1 MLLAALLFASSASA
15 QVTLHAYVDKTELGD
30 AETLAYTL
38 EVSGDLDDLAP
49 IQPPEGRGL
58 TLRQGSPIH
67 QERLITN
74 GQERLRLT
82 WAYTPQRTGEVAVLG
97 TNVRVKDRTYR
108 TDPIF
113 VTVVPQQQRR
123 APVAPPTG
131 REAPPSTASGDLFV
145 RAEPSTRRVVPG
157 QQIIVNYVL
166 YSAPHIH
173 PRRSQVSGTWDA
185 EGFWREELDVSP
197 NATYPRRVII
207 GGEPYDAVTIR
218 RLALFPT
225 RTGTLDVGAMTF
237 EIEVARSA
245 RNANPFDS
253 FFYPLG
259 SRFTEE
265 EVTAPAL
272 TLMANPLPD
281 DAPDG
286 FNGAVGQ
293 FGMAAFVDQD
303 RVAAGEPVQLIVEL
317 SGTGNIATLAA
328 PDVEVPP
335 TFERFDPQ
343 QNREVDRGA
352 TPLRGTKTFTYTF
365 VPRGGGDFEIPPIVW
380 SYYDPAAGRYQTR
393 RSAPFP
399 IAVTGA
405 AAPAA
410 IASETMP
417 VDPST
422 PLGLMAEATWK
433 RTPSAVTLP
442 LGVVLAG
449 LSLPLLALLGL
460 VAIRLRRDRQD
471 ELSPEMRALQAHPE
485 AQRRLTDA
493 RAALGDAPDFYAAIE
508 QAVRAFLADRLL
520 IPAHGLARAAL
531 DDALG
536 AHGISAA
543 TRTATDALLET
554 AEQAQFAPG
563 LAGDLEAQEADA
575 ARAALLF
582 AALDAEASQPVA
594 T

>member
-1 MLLAALLFASSASA
+1 MLILALLVASSATA
-15 QVTLHAYVDKTELGD
+15 QVTVHAFVDKTELGD

-58 TLRQGSPIH
+58 ALRQGTPVH
-67 QERLITN
+67 QERLILN

-82 WAYTPQRTGEVAVLG
+82 WAYTPQRTGDVAVLG

-108 TDPIF
+108 TDPVF

-131 REAPPSTASGDLFV
+131 RPSPPSTASGDLFV

-166 YSAPHIH
+166 YAAPHIH
-173 PRRSQVSGTWDA
+173 PRRSQVAGTWDA
-185 EGFWREELDVSP
+185 EGFWREELDVAP
-197 NATYPRRVII
+197 NATYPRRVTI
-207 GGEPYDAVTIR
+207 GGQPYDAVTIR

-225 RTGTLDVGAMTF
+225 RTGALEVGAMTF
-237 EIEVARSA
+237 EIEVARST

-272 TLMANPLPD
+272 ALTANLLPD
-281 DAPDG
+281 DAPEG

-293 FGMAAFVDQD
+293 FGMAAFMDRDQ
-303 RVAAGEPVQLIVEL
+303 VTAGEPVRLTVEL

-328 PDVEVPP
+328 PDVAIPP

-365 VPRGGGDFEIPPIVW
+365 VPRGGGDFEIPPVVW

-393 RSAPFP
+393 RSAAFP
-399 IAVTGA
+399 LTVTGA

-410 IASETMP
+410 IASETVP
-417 VDPST
+417 VDPSI
-422 PLGLMAEATWK
+422 PLGLMTDATWR
-433 RTPSAVTLP
+433 RTSSPAAIP
-442 LGVVLAG
+442 LGVVLVG
-449 LSLPLLALLGL
+449 LGLPLLALLGL
-460 VAIRLRRDRQD
+460 VAARRRRDRKG
-471 ELSPEMRALQAHPE
+471 ELSPERRALRAHPE
-485 AQRRLTDA
+485 AKRRLHDA
-493 RAALGDAPDFYAAIE
+493 QTALGDAPAFYAALE
-508 QAVRAFLADRLL
+508 QALRAFLADRLA
-520 IPAHGLARAAL
+520 IPAQGLSQLALDEALAAHGL
-531 DDALG
+531 
-536 AHGISAA
+536 SAA
-543 TRTATDALLET
+543 TRAETRALLAT

-563 LAGDLEAQEADA
+563 LAGNGETQQADA
-575 ARAALLF
+575 ARAAHLF
-582 AALDAEASQPVA
+582 AAIDAEARQPVGA
-594 T
+594 